1 MPRMYRIVVTIETY
15 NSLSELKDEEA
26 IPVQELT
33 NRAISNDRQK
43 AVNAMTDALEQFGDD
58 PLYGEKMW
66 EN

>member
-1 MPRMYRIVVTIETY
+1 MYRITVIIETH
-15 NSLSELKDEEA
+15 NSLSELKDDEA
-26 IPVQELT
+26 VPVQELV
-33 NRAISNDRQK
+33 NHAISDNRQK